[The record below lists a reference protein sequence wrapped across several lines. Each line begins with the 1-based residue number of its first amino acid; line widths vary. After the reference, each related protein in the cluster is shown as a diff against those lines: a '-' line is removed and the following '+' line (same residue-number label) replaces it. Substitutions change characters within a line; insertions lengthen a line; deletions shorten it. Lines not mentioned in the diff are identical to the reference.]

1 MRLITTSDISGIEDA
16 GRCAGFLCVGRSVTH
31 SLRGRVKTLKSRKMV
46 HQKSFTA
53 IEKPLTGR
61 MWAKIFSDRF
71 FIRVLTRPRKPW
83 DTESKCAPSPGGA
96 KHFFRRSAAGKIIAH
111 DPTACAVGYRS
122 LAAPRLSAECES
134 ITSCPFGG

>member
-71 FIRVLTRPRKPW
+71 FIRVLTRALPLW
-83 DTESKCAPSPGGA
+83 ATGIA
-96 KHFFRRSAAGKIIAH
+96 SAS
-111 DPTACAVGYRS
+111 PTAANYS
-122 LAAPRLSAECES
+122 HS
-134 ITSCPFGG
+134 IVLGGFELMS